1 MAPCNGAHDTGYVP
15 AKSVR
20 ELLIFFETEAKRL
33 QAGSG
38 GGGKNGMS
46 SPRAEPGTCCIASRE
61 ESRAAQQARRRF
73 RGHNRIAP
81 MKNQGANAEKLQ
93 NVAATETQQQQQQQQ
108 QEDAVGAWARPGLR
122 WLGETNEL
130 LYGLSLAEC
139 QQACL
144 AKAPQECDL
153 YTFMAENEDVGE
165 GRSACYIYSDQNQ
178 SQTVSLDL
186 SGCGTVS
193 GCHYASG
200 SRRCYVPDKHDGT
213 FGNLI
218 I

>member
-108 QEDAVGAWARPGLR
+108 DR
-122 WLGETNEL
+122 
-130 LYGLSLAEC
+130 
-139 QQACL
+139 QQA
-144 AKAPQECDL
+144 A
-153 YTFMAENEDVGE
+153 TRMASATENVAVPWRWVRQV
-165 GRSACYIYSDQNQ
+165 RSVTRN
-178 SQTVSLDL
+178 L
-186 SGCGTVS
+186 SHKS
-193 GCHYASG
+193 E
-200 SRRCYVPDKHDGT
+200 
-213 FGNLI
+213 
-218 I
+218 